1 MTHQTFLDYINRY
14 TTVSSDHEAAF
25 DEYLAGSDY
34 EPARGRLRLTT
45 KIEAFVK
52 EKFADASTKPPSII
66 LTGNAGDG
74 KTYLCRQIIEEFTG
88 EPLKEWSDAIDWNL
102 HQGAIRL
109 SVIKDLSELDEEKG
123 AKMLQHLADSYAAQD
138 ESVFLIAANE
148 GRLRKLLS
156 SSEKLSS
163 LAEQVD
169 KQLEQGPAVDDEK
182 LIVLNLN
189 KVSTSSYV
197 LELLTWLTDA
207 ENWRDSPSPNPE
219 RCPIH
224 HNVQKLR
231 LPHVQQQI
239 VRLYQIL
246 EHLGIHLTIRDMLIH
261 LVYVLTTG
269 KRCEDFQD
277 DRLEPHRASYYQN
290 FFGVHS
296 SALQQEK
303 ITAIYHLRKLDVGRT
318 SRYSID
324 NFIINGELEEAESYQ
339 QMFAPA
345 FDLAERRFLQDRDK
359 YLRGQNSLSKTPERP
374 AFLTWLPHCRRKLF
388 FEWQDERC
396 QQLLPF
402 NYLSDYFKLLENP
415 HIKERYF
422 GQILLGLNRAFTELF
437 LDTSQQ
443 LYLSSQYSHGNVRSV
458 PLLRLALS
466 RDNIDVQVDKEETRA
481 YNQENPRLLLEIYPP
496 ARVRAEPVH
505 WHLNLLNF
513 EYVLRRAHGGMPN
526 ILDAECALEIRQ
538 LKDTLLV
545 NFAKPKAKGKLAEVD
560 VEFLALQSQGYA
572 VQKIKIADGK
582 LYI

>member
-1 MTHQTFLDYINRY
+1 MSEHTFLDYINRY

-52 EKFADASTKPPSII
+52 EKFADESTRPPSII

-88 EPLKEWSDAIDWNL
+88 KPLTEWSDAIDWDL
-102 HQGAIRL
+102 HQGAVRL

-123 AKMLQHLADSYAAQD
+123 AKMLQHLADSYEAQD
-138 ESVFLIAANE
+138 DSVFLIAANE

-156 SSEKLSS
+156 SSDKLDI
-163 LAEQVD
+163 LAQEVD
-169 KQLEQGPAVDDEK
+169 KQLEQGPDITNK
-182 LIVLNLN
+182 HLIVLNLN

-197 LELLTWLTDA
+197 LELLNWLTA
-207 ENWRDSPSPNPE
+207 EENWRDSPCPKPE
-219 RCPIH
+219 RCPIY

-231 LPHVQQQI
+231 MPHVQQQI

-269 KRCEDFQD
+269 KRYEDFQD
-277 DRLEPHRASYYQN
+277 DKLEPHHASYYQN
-290 FFGVHS
+290 FFGAHS
-296 SALQQEK
+296 SKLQREK
-303 ITAIYHLRKLDVGRT
+303 ITAIHHLRKLDVGRI

-324 NFIINGELEEAESYQ
+324 NFIINGEIEEREAYHD
-339 QMFAPA
+339 MFAPA
-345 FDLAERRFLQDRDK
+345 FDLAERHFLQDRDK
-359 YLRGQNSLSKTPERP
+359 YLRGSNSLSKTSEQPP
-374 AFLTWLPHCRRKLF
+374 FLAWLAHCRRKLF
-388 FEWQDERC
+388 FEWEDARC

-402 NYLSDYFKLLENP
+402 NHLDDYLKLLQNP

-422 GQILLGLNRAFTELF
+422 SQILLGLNRAFTELF
-437 LDTSQQ
+437 LDSSEQ
-443 LYLSSQYSHGNVRSV
+443 LYLSSQYSHDTVRSV
-458 PLLRLALS
+458 PLLRLKLA
-466 RDNIDVQVDKEETRA
+466 RDNIDVQVDKAETHA
-481 YNQENPRLLLEIYPP
+481 YNQENPRLILEIYPP
-496 ARVRAEPVH
+496 ARVRADPVR

-513 EYVLRRAHGGMPN
+513 EYILRRAHGGMPN

-545 NFAKPKAKGKLAEVD
+545 NFAQPKAKVEVE